1 MKTQTL
7 NAIRTDC
14 KTPQDLLD
22 VVQAAAWNFEPTSA
36 LGLCLADLIALI
48 EQDYTA
54 PEPTLDDIA
63 QSELSDRRNA
73 AHRDYRQALYEARQP

>member
-1 MKTQTL
+1 MKLQTL
-7 NAIRTDC
+7 TVIRTDC

-22 VVQAAAWNFEPTSA
+22 VVQAAALNYEPNSA

-48 EQDYTA
+48 KQDYTA

-63 QSELSDRRNA
+63 QSELSDRLSA